1 VGADPLDGASPV
13 VVREYQA
20 DAPAGLIGEW
30 LDARGI
36 PWRVSR
42 PSDEPAVAHA
52 RSEDAGIADAGIA
65 DAGIADSGIADAG
78 AIVALGSSASAYWG
92 EPAWIAEECDL
103 LARRVAAGVPVLG
116 ICFGAQA
123 LARAL
128 GGEVARAPR
137 PEIGWVR
144 PTSDRPELTG
154 PYLAWHF
161 DAITLPPGATPLA
174 ATPDALQAFTRGRAM
189 GLQFHPEVT
198 PGIWRDWAED
208 DPAALTRHV
217 TDPAALAA
225 EIATT
230 ATATRERTFRL
241 LDWWR
246 AWLTAEA

>member
-1 VGADPLDGASPV
+1 VSADPLAGAGTV

-42 PSDEPAVAHA
+42 PSEEPAVAHA
-52 RSEDAGIADAGIA
+52 RSEDAGIDDAGI
-65 DAGIADSGIADAG
+65 DDAG
-78 AIVALGSSASAYWG
+78 AIVALGSSAAAYAS

-103 LARRVAAGVPVLG
+103 LARRVDAGVPVLG

-128 GGEVARAPR
+128 GGQVARAER

-144 PTSDRPELTG
+144 PASDRPELNG

-161 DAITLPPGATPLA
+161 DAIALPPGAQALA
-174 ATPDALQAFTRGRAM
+174 ATPDALQAFTRGRAL

-198 PGIWRDWAED
+198 PGIWRDWAKD

-217 TDPAALAA
+217 TDPTALAA
-225 EIATT
+225 EIAAT